1 MRTMGIADGT
11 IIPTIIVIHITS
23 IAVKSPAVHGSPLI
37 PAMLR
42 ACHSIHP
49 ARHVDEIDP
58 REQSDGPEG
67 AENDDPVSQQE

>member
-37 PAMLR
+37 PAQCCAPVIPSIPR
-42 ACHSIHP
+42 AMST
-49 ARHVDEIDP
+49 R
-58 REQSDGPEG
+58 
-67 AENDDPVSQQE
+67 